1 MGDFG
6 SVLGVHPRV
15 LVAYLAQVAIW
26 GTTWGAIKIGVSDVP
41 PWIFAFDRSVLVS
54 LALAGIA
61 LTFRLRFPREPRILA
76 AIAFSGA
83 INSGVSWALIFWA
96 EQFVPSGLVAVFGAT
111 APIWTG
117 VLAHFLVH
125 GDRLSTL
132 KIVALAL
139 GFAGILALVGTSG
152 EITGGPALL
161 ATVLL
166 ALMPLTW
173 GLSGIVMSR
182 TLRDVSPIPAVAIGS
197 ATGGVFLIPFALS
210 ELSKPAH
217 WTPEAIGALVYLA
230 FIGSSVGLVLN
241 FWLYRRLRPT
251 TVMLSQLLITA
262 EAVLVGAL
270 FLSEEITPSMLLGA
284 ALVLVAVALNARAG
298 RTRVPPAAPVPEQAL
313 ATPAE

>member
-1 MGDFG
+1 VD
-6 SVLGVHPRV
+6 PRV
-15 LVAYLAQVAIW
+15 LIAYLGQVLIW
-26 GTTWGAIKIGVSDVP
+26 GTTWGAIKIGVSNVP

-54 LALAGIA
+54 LALTSLA
-61 LTFRLRFPREPRILA
+61 LALRLRFPREPRILA
-76 AIAFSGA
+76 AVAFSGA

-117 VLAHFLVH
+117 VLAHFLVR
-125 GDRLSTL
+125 GDRLSAL
-132 KIVALAL
+132 KIAALAL
-139 GFAGILALVGTSG
+139 GFAGIIALVGTSG

-161 ATVLL
+161 ATLLL
-166 ALMPLTW
+166 ALMPLSW

-182 TLRDVSPIPAVAIGS
+182 TLRDVSPIPAIAIGA

-210 ELSKPAH
+210 ELSKPAQ
-217 WTPEAIGALVYLA
+217 WTPEAIGALLYLS
-230 FIGSSVGLVLN
+230 FIGSGVGLVLN

-251 TVMLSQLLITA
+251 TVMLSQLLITV
-262 EAVLVGAL
+262 EAVLVGAI
-270 FLSEEITPSMLLGA
+270 FLREQITPSMLFGA

-298 RTRVPPAAPVPEQAL
+298 RPRVPPTAPVPEQAI